1 MKPPTNIAA
10 MRPPLRLL
18 QGRQAAAHT
27 APVQTPAMDYT
38 PAPGT
43 VHPDQRVANAIH
55 AAWWSG
61 HDTAEK
67 NQYAKGWRA
76 GLRIGLLWGVLLGA
90 AGVLACMAAPAAAT
104 TAARWAATWWGV

>member
-1 MKPPTNIAA
+1 MKPPTNVTP
-10 MRPPLRLL
+10 MRPPLHLARV
-18 QGRQAAAHT
+18 RETAAHT
-27 APVQTPAMDYT
+27 ARVQTPAMDYT
-38 PAPGT
+38 PSPST

-76 GLRIGLLWGVLLGA
+76 GLRIGLLWGVMLGA
-90 AGVLACMAAPAAAT
+90 GGFLGGATLLPLVQGWLA
-104 TAARWAATWWGV
+104 

>member
-1 MKPPTNIAA
+1 MSGPRLVWERPRTRAA
-10 MRPPLRLL
+10 LL
-18 QGRQAAAHT
+18 QPT
-27 APVQTPAMDYT
+27 PVQTPA
-38 PAPGT
+38 APPL
-43 VHPDQRVANAIH
+43 HPDQRVANAVH

-90 AGVLACMAAPAAAT
+90 AGVLAGLAAPAAAT